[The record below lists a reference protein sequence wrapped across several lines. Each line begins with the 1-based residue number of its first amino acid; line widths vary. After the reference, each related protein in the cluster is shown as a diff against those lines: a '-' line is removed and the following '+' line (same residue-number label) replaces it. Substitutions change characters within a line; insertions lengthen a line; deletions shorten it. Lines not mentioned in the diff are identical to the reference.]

1 MSVSSAFLD
10 DTQIPPV
17 TSSLRTRPELLAP
30 AGDLECA
37 RAAVENGADAVYFG
51 LDCGFNARARAAN
64 IADEQLP
71 ELMRLLHQR
80 GVKGYLT
87 LNTLVFTDELP
98 EVERVIRR
106 VAEVG
111 VDAVL
116 VQDIG
121 VARLI
126 RAICPDLSIH
136 ADERRGDSHRE
147 GIGR

>member
-1 MSVSSAFLD
+1 MSVTSVCLD
-10 DTQIPPV
+10 DVVETLPAHIP
-17 TSSLRTRPELLAP
+17 TRMRPELLAP
-30 AGDLECA
+30 AGNLECA

-64 IADEQLP
+64 ITDEQLP

-126 RAICPDLSIH
+126 RKNQ
-136 ADERRGDSHRE
+136 RRM
-147 GIGR
+147 